1 MTMALKKANMNVPE
15 QQTTAAPVQQT
26 TAAPVQQAPATTAP
40 VVEPA
45 VEIQTA
51 AEVAAEVQQTVAAAP
66 AAPAPAVVQPKPVG
80 TIVGIDSRLL
90 IPVGGKEPPLW
101 DDLENAYTADYG
113 ELPRLKASNGGL
125 SDDQDKYGEFIGLQI
140 LGWNRLWIVSPGADE
155 APGEVVG
162 YSHDGEY
169 LDDGSGTSVKE
180 HLDKLKLN
188 WDKAA
193 VKEYH
198 EVVGILLTS
207 EKPTAKKGK
216 MVQLQ
221 LSPTSVSAF
230 NSYRKQG
237 PINKRLGL
245 IPDGFEHV
253 VRINAEVAKN
263 KQSKEWTKMVFAPPV
278 FG

>member
-1 MTMALKKANMNVPE
+1 MTMALKKANMNTPA
-15 QQTTAAPVQQT
+15 QQTTTTPVQQAPAAAAPVQQT
-26 TAAPVQQAPATTAP
+26 TAAPVEP
-40 VVEPA
+40 VVE
-45 VEIQTA
+45 VQTA
-51 AEVAAEVQQTVAAAP
+51 AEVVAEQVQQAAAAP
-66 AAPAPAVVQPKPVG
+66 AVVPARPVG

-125 SDDQDKYGEFIGLQI
+125 SDDQDRYGTFIGLQV
-140 LGWNRLWIVSPGADE
+140 LGWNKMWIVSPGADE
-155 APGEVVG
+155 APGEIVG

-180 HLDKLKLN
+180 HLEKLRLN
-188 WDKAA
+188 WPKAA
-193 VKEYH
+193 VKEYY
-198 EVVGILLTS
+198 EVVGVLLTS
-207 EKPTAKKGK
+207 EKPTDKKGK

-263 KQSKEWTKMVFAPPV
+263 KQSKEWTKMVFVPPV